1 MARRE
6 VVRRIVGGRR
16 RAHRGRGVGPGVVV
30 AVALAV
36 AGVALAVVLAVGG
49 PSSRGDAAAGP
60 APETSAPRPSPSSTS
75 GLPAPEPSTPAPPD
89 ADPLWRAT
97 FPDDGLVSNELA
109 YREPDDP
116 DVTRSQ
122 DWIVTSGSLFADDG
136 AGTSGS
142 IDGGSP
148 DALSEDDTGSAVLR
162 AVTRRTFGDVRVDLD
177 LRVEDMTTTKR
188 TPAVDFDGV
197 HLFVRYASGE
207 NLYSVDLCRRDGT
220 ATIKRKS
227 PNEDSENGGDYVTLA
242 EGRLSCPTGEW
253 RPMAVIVADVEDGVA
268 ITLLDGDREVLS
280 VVDEGDDSPPP
291 LTGPGRI
298 GLRGDNTKFSFR
310 DLTVSAVDPS

>member
-1 MARRE
+1 MARRG
-6 VVRRIVGGRR
+6 VVRRNFGGRR
-16 RAHRGRGVGPGVVV
+16 RAHRGRGVGPALVV

-36 AGVALAVVLAVGG
+36 VGVALAVVLGAGG
-49 PSSRGDAAAGP
+49 PSSGTGTSDGAASGS
-60 APETSAPRPSPSSTS
+60 ETSAPVPGASS
-75 GLPAPEPSTPAPPD
+75 EPSTPEPPD
-89 ADPLWRAT
+89 AGPVWRAT
-97 FPDDGLVSNELA
+97 FPDDGLVSNERA
-109 YREPDDP
+109 YRDPDDP
-116 DVTRSQ
+116 DVTRSR

-148 DALSEDDTGSAVLR
+148 DARSKDDTGSAVLR

-242 EGRLSCPTGEW
+242 EGPLECPTEEW
-253 RPMAVIVADVEDGVA
+253 RPMAVTVADVEDGVS

-280 VVDEGDDSPPP
+280 VVDDGDGSPAP

-298 GLRGDNTKFSFR
+298 GLRGDNTRFSFR
-310 DLTVSAVDPS
+310 DLTVTAVDPA